1 MKRFLAM
8 LLSIVMAASGFAF
21 AADPPVPS
29 CSAKGSTI
37 SAEYGNPISNRT
49 VISFSNTTSEDV
61 VIKSITNSNE
71 ADFSADTASE
81 FTIPKAGTYVYP
93 VRLKDD
99 KEPGDYT
106 ANFTF
111 TDANGKT
118 YPAAVKIKVTECV
131 RTDANPV
138 TAEWGYE
145 VPLIVRVKVSNFT
158 KKNVTMVKAEAAS
171 ADFEPADLTAAPMVL
186 ASKQSET
193 FDVKLTIGKHVGVYK
208 TTITL
213 TDADGKTYTQEVS
226 AEIVKKK
233 LTIPKIVG
241 TYVYNGQKQ
250 TLQLDENYDEAL
262 IGISEDYGSAVDA
275 HSYAP
280 VIYLKDKVNTIWKTA
295 DGTTSDVNQTL
306 SWVIERYKITK
317 PTAVPKAYV
326 YDTTEQT
333 FLLDNLTEQ
342 IFGKDVLTVSDDKKT
357 NAGTTTVTVRLKDTQ
372 NLMWDDKTTTDVTF
386 PWHMERKQIP
396 IPSVEQSNYD
406 YDGNVHSI
414 EFADGSIDDALV
426 AIADNERRQVGT
438 QTVTVSLKDKANY
451 EWNTGSDA
459 DLTFTLAIGE

>member
-193 FDVKLTIGKHVGVYK
+193 FDEIGRAHV
-208 TTITL
+208 
-213 TDADGKTYTQEVS
+213 
-226 AEIVKKK
+226 
-233 LTIPKIVG
+233 
-241 TYVYNGQKQ
+241 
-250 TLQLDENYDEAL
+250 
-262 IGISEDYGSAVDA
+262 
-275 HSYAP
+275 
-280 VIYLKDKVNTIWKTA
+280 
-295 DGTTSDVNQTL
+295 
-306 SWVIERYKITK
+306 
-317 PTAVPKAYV
+317 
-326 YDTTEQT
+326 
-333 FLLDNLTEQ
+333 
-342 IFGKDVLTVSDDKKT
+342 
-357 NAGTTTVTVRLKDTQ
+357 
-372 NLMWDDKTTTDVTF
+372 
-386 PWHMERKQIP
+386 
-396 IPSVEQSNYD
+396 
-406 YDGNVHSI
+406 
-414 EFADGSIDDALV
+414 
-426 AIADNERRQVGT
+426 
-438 QTVTVSLKDKANY
+438 
-451 EWNTGSDA
+451 
-459 DLTFTLAIGE
+459 